1 MTTTPKTEPGCTC
14 CEAHRLRGTMWPVNE
29 VTTSG
34 RTPEAAK
41 ALAEHGKAAE
51 KADKAR
57 ERVEQASAAYD
68 AAVQEAAASSN
79 GDQGRRVWPFGRPAT
94 DSTKACAEELDAARR
109 ALAKV
114 LDEELAARQRMLAAQ
129 DKATRDL
136 LADL

>member
-1 MTTTPKTEPGCTC
+1 MSTPEAEPGCTC

-51 KADKAR
+51 KADRAR

-68 AAVQEAAASSN
+68 AAVQEAAAPNN
-79 GDQGRRVWPFGRPAT
+79 GDQGRRVWPFGGRPAT
-94 DSTKACAEELDAARR
+94 ASTKACAEELDAARK